1 MNNTQN
7 LYHLHTTFC
16 VHNLDKARTFYG
28 DIIGLREITERPLTF
43 PGLWY
48 DLGNAQLHLILDPD
62 FQTAIA
68 SSDQWG
74 RSPHLALHI
83 TDLTPIRHTL
93 DRQGIAY
100 QSSASGRPALFVRDP
115 DGNTIELAQIPAPTN
130 LSSLPNDRSPN

>member
-1 MNNTQN
+1 M
-7 LYHLHTTFC
+7 LSHLHTTLC
-16 VHNLDKARTFYG
+16 VRNLDHARSFYE
-28 DIIGLREITERPLTF
+28 DIIGLREITDRLLTF

-62 FQTAIA
+62 FQASIT
-68 SSDQWG
+68 SSDKWG
-74 RSPHLALHI
+74 RSPHLALYI

-115 DGNTIELAQIPAPTN
+115 DGNTIELCQIPAQID
-130 LSSLPNDRSPN
+130 PNPSRND